1 MPTQRKADT
10 VQGITELLKS
20 STMVILTEYRG
31 MTVSEITD
39 LRNKLRPVGTE
50 YHVTKNTL
58 LRIASDSLRYS
69 GLEEALKGPTAAAFI
84 EKDLVGAIKAVQGHA
99 DTSKVLV
106 LKGAILG
113 GKFVKKEQLDDIK
126 KLPSREELISKML
139 GSIKSPTSRLVNV
152 LAAPPRNLVNVLAAP
167 TRNLVNVLNQRKL
180 QLEQE

>member
-1 MPTQRKADT
+1 VPTQRKADT
-10 VQGITELLKS
+10 VQGITSLLKN

-39 LRNKLRPVGTE
+39 LRNKLRPLGTE

-58 LRIASDSLRYS
+58 LKLATDSLSYA
-69 GLEEALKGPTAAAFI
+69 GLDEVLNGPTAAAFI
-84 EKDLVGAIKAVQGHA
+84 EKDMVGAIKAVQSHA
-99 DTSKVLV
+99 DTSKVFV

-113 GKFVKKEQLDDIK
+113 GKFLKTAQLDDIK

-152 LAAPPRNLVNVLAAP
+152 LAAPPRDLVNVLAAP
-167 TRNLVNVLNQRKL
+167 TRNLVNVLNQRKM
-180 QLEQE
+180 QLEQD